1 LEIEFKQ
8 MLDAFAKC
16 FREGDSAR
24 EFPTLRGALS
34 EMDHATQQ
42 IRDRNLLEN
51 LPYETSLRLLD
62 LLDRYHATAQALA
75 ECSHLIGSL
84 RIARYWGD
92 YGL

>member
-8 MLDAFAKC
+8 MLDAFAKY
-16 FREGDSAR
+16 FREGDSGR

-42 IRDRNLLEN
+42 IRDRHLWEN
-51 LPYETSLRLLD
+51 LPYETSLRFLD
-62 LLDRYHATAQALA
+62 LLDRYHATAEALA